1 MILLVS
7 TTLPDSFS
15 VAPPPGSEEIPGQ
28 PGMFLLPDGK
38 GIFNANNGTFY
49 CSEGYIEMN
58 NDCVKEETTGE
69 ATQQETASNSE
80 QPTDVSTQQETTGN
94 SEKPT
99 GESKQPTNDSEQEPK
114 EESKAMHTACSCFL
128 VLASLIMAVL

>member
-1 MILLVS
+1 
-7 TTLPDSFS
+7 
-15 VAPPPGSEEIPGQ
+15 
-28 PGMFLLPDGK
+28 
-38 GIFNANNGTFY
+38 
-49 CSEGYIEMN
+49 MN

-69 ATQQETASNSE
+69 ATQQETAS
-80 QPTDVSTQQETTGN
+80 N

-128 VLASLIMAVL
+128 MLASLIMAVL